1 MGRVN
6 HSKSTKKKCYKK
18 ALDVKRR
25 PRDVDQIQDDLKREK
40 ELNQPMTF
48 ELDDDLPGYMP
59 VSMIVICVNVLNSQV
74 GPALLHALR
83 SPLP

>member
-6 HSKSTKKKCYKK
+6 HSKTNKKKCYKK

-48 ELDDDLPGYMP
+48 EIDDDLPGYAYLIFMLECS
-59 VSMIVICVNVLNSQV
+59 VC
-74 GPALLHALR
+74 
-83 SPLP
+83 